1 MRKNVLNVM
10 VFASI
15 LALDSGTAFAQI
27 TESDK
32 DYVPGVNETTQLIT
46 SSFEVRR
53 AVIGLL
59 VIAGLSLL
67 SLSFYWYK
75 TGQWAR
81 EQFVEEHGEGAL
93 KNKKESPQRIRNL
106 SGLLKKIKNK
116 SLFPPSTVE
125 GSELDGP

>member
-1 MRKNVLNVM
+1 MIVTYLLVLN
-10 VFASI
+10 
-15 LALDSGTAFAQI
+15 SGTAFAQI

-59 VIAGLSLL
+59 AIAGLSLL
-67 SLSFYWYK
+67 ALSFYWYK

-81 EQFVEEHGEGAL
+81 ERFLEEHGEGLL
-93 KNKKESPQRIRNL
+93 KNKKESPQRLRTFT
-106 SGLLKKIKNK
+106 GLIKKTKDK
-116 SLFPPSTVE
+116 SLFPAATVE
-125 GSELDGP
+125 GSKHDGP

>member
-1 MRKNVLNVM
+1 MRKNVLNV
-10 VFASI
+10 VIVTSL

-81 EQFVEEHGEGAL
+81 EQFLEEHGEGVL
-93 KNKKESPQRIRNL
+93 KDKKKSPQRIRNL
-106 SGLLKKIKNK
+106 AGLIRKTKNK
-116 SLFPPSTVE
+116 SLFPPAAVE
-125 GSELDGP
+125 GSEHDGS

>member
-1 MRKNVLNVM
+1 MRKNVLIVM
-10 VFASI
+10 AVTSL

-32 DYVPGVNETTQLIT
+32 DYVPGMNETTQLIT

-75 TGQWAR
+75 TGQLAR
-81 EQFVEEHGEGAL
+81 ENFLEEHGEDAL

-106 SGLLKKIKNK
+106 AGLIKKTKNK

-125 GSELDGP
+125 GSEHDGP